1 MIGPSYVPSILSSQ
15 NEDKNAVPTSTPLN
29 LTTPYGMS
37 LQQPNFG
44 PFTPAITKNANPV
57 TGATAGNKNNKLALM
72 LYALGGALKGDKNFV
87 ENTMQLQQM
96 QEGKKKQ
103 EEQNKL
109 WEKFKTEHSIDP
121 QVSSLGDM
129 MEPNQRL
136 ELMMKTMDKG
146 NGKIFEGQGFNNQL
160 FNILLQ
166 GQKDPSIRQSPI
178 YKTAYD
184 RLSQPQTETYINE
197 VGQQVTRKI
206 PGIISQEDYLPPT
219 GVAAVDEKPDVTEP
233 KKEEIVK
240 VSPERRKTLLKQVD
254 TVNAAERKI
263 IAFKEK
269 IDVVQPNP
277 LTSGKDRADIQSSYT
292 ALLLELKNLAELG
305 VLAGEDLKLLQDMV
319 GDPTGFKQF
328 FIAGGTE
335 GIKIQ
340 LDNLLSSIS
349 GQKTPI
355 YTELGMEMPKGT
367 VTQRKETAYLGGK
380 KIEVNAAGD
389 GWIYSDTREA
399 VEQ

>member
-1 MIGPSYVPSILSSQ
+1 MAFDFT
-15 NEDKNAVPTSTPLN
+15 N
-29 LTTPYGMS
+29 PYGMVTG
-37 LQQPNFG
+37 QPNIG
-44 PFTPAITKNANPV
+44 PITPQTPTTPQTPNPMGGGKND
-57 TGATAGNKNNKLALM
+57 KLSLM
-72 LYALGGALKGDKNFV
+72 LFALGGALKGDKNFV
-87 ENTMQLQQM
+87 QNTMQLQQM

-121 QVSSLGDM
+121 RVSSLGDM

-146 NGKIFEGQGFNNQL
+146 NGKLFEGQGFNNQL
-160 FNILLQ
+160 YNILLQ
-166 GQKDPSIRQSPI
+166 GQTDSSIRQSPI

-184 RLSQPQTETYINE
+184 RLSQPTTETYLNE
-197 VGQQVTRKI
+197 FGQQVTKKV
-206 PGIISQEDYLPPT
+206 PGIISQQDYLPPT
-219 GVAAVDEKPDVTEP
+219 GVGGVGGVGGTEEQTPFNMGEDGAGEQVIEVTQ
-233 KKEEIVK
+233 
-240 VSPERRKTLLKQVD
+240 ERRKTLLTQID

-269 IDVVQPNP
+269 LDVIQPSF
-277 LTSGKDRADIQSSYT
+277 LTRGEDRADIQSSYT

-340 LDNLLSSIS
+340 LDNLLSSIG

-355 YTELGMEMPKGT
+355 YKELGMEIPKGAM
-367 VTQRKETAYLGGK
+367 TQKTETAYLGGK
-380 KIEVNAAGD
+380 QIEVNAAGD